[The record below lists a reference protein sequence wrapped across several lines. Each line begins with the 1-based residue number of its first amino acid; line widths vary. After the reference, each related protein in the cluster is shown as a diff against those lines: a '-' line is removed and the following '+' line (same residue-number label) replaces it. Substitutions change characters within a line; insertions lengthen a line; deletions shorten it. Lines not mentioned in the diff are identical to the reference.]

1 MCSRQVC
8 FIQADQKEK
17 ELPMTSLPATFQFVS
32 PRPSVEVHLPDGQVI
47 EGPRDAPVGDFLKL
61 VENQNGKPTRGE
73 RPPAP
78 DEDEPTVNP
87 PSGGVRTAP
96 IVGAVVNGELR
107 ELTFPITM
115 DARIRPVT
123 MAESDG
129 MLIYRR
135 SLTFL
140 LDAAFEDL
148 FPEASLTI
156 DHSVSFG
163 GYYCRVSRLKRLS
176 ANKLRRLERRMRQL
190 VAEDLPFIKRE
201 VALSEAVAY
210 FEAKGDLDKVRL
222 LAHRTKDY
230 LVLYRLGDHQDYHHG
245 YMVPSTGYL
254 RWFAISP
261 TDGGFTLRF
270 TRRARPTEIQPLPDY
285 PKLLMAFRQYG
296 DWLDRLGIANV
307 GTLND
312 VIQNGHIR
320 EIILASEALH
330 EQHVSEIAHQI
341 VEREQVH
348 TVSPPSVGVRIVL
361 ISGPSSSGKT
371 TFSKRLAIQLI
382 AQGIA
387 PFALEMD
394 NYFLDRDQTPL
405 DEAGK
410 PDFESVRALDITR
423 LANDVQGLIAGQRV
437 SLPCFNFKT
446 GKREPGDTIQLQPG
460 QIIIME
466 GIHGLNPE
474 LSLDLPPAQAFRI
487 YVSCLTQL
495 NLDRHNRISTTD
507 TRLLRRTVRDARE
520 RGYSAQ
526 DTISRWEAVRRGE
539 KRYIFPYQ
547 ENADVMFNSALAYE
561 LSALKLLVEPLL
573 RQVTLGTPEYIEAKR
588 LLALLEWFLPVTPD
602 LIPENSILREFLGD
616 SILQEFTLW
625 QNK

>member
-1 MCSRQVC
+1 
-8 FIQADQKEK
+8 
-17 ELPMTSLPATFQFVS
+17 MTSYKTYLQEPYRFVS
-32 PRPSVEVHLPDGQVI
+32 PRPSVEVHLPGGQVI
-47 EGPRDAPVGDFLKL
+47 EGPRGAPVGNFLKL
-61 VENQNGKPTRGE
+61 VENKT
-73 RPPAP
+73 AP
-78 DEDEPTVNP
+78 DEAEP
-87 PSGGVRTAP
+87 TAP
-96 IVGAVVNGELR
+96 IVGAVINGELR
-107 ELTFPITM
+107 ELTYPVTM
-115 DARIRPVT
+115 DSRVRPVT

-163 GYYCRVSRLKRLS
+163 GYYCRVTGLKRLS
-176 ANKLRRLERRMRQL
+176 ANKLKRLERHMRQI
-190 VAEDLPFIKRE
+190 VAANLPFIKRE
-201 VALSEAVAY
+201 VSLTEAVAY
-210 FEAKGDLDKVRL
+210 FQAKGQLDKVRL

-261 TDGGFTLRF
+261 TAGGFTLRF

-285 PKLLMAFRQYG
+285 PKLLVAFRQYG
-296 DWLDRLGIANV
+296 DWLDRLGVANV
-307 GTLND
+307 GSLND
-312 VIQNGHIR
+312 AIVSGHIR
-320 EIILASEALH
+320 EVILASEALH
-330 EQHVSEIAHQI
+330 EQHVAEIASQI
-341 VEREQVH
+341 VGRGQ
-348 TVSPPSVGVRIVL
+348 VRIVL

-382 AQGIA
+382 AQGFA

-405 DEAGK
+405 DESGK
-410 PDFESVRALDITR
+410 PDFESVRALDITL
-423 LANDVQGLIAGQRV
+423 LANNVQRLISGEQV
-437 SLPCFNFKT
+437 PLPCFNFKT
-446 GKREPGDTIQLQPG
+446 GKREPGEAIQLQPG

-474 LSLDLPPAQAFRI
+474 LNLDIPSEQAYRV

-495 NLDRHNRISTTD
+495 NLDHHNRISTTD
-507 TRLLRRTVRDARE
+507 TRLLRRIVRDARE

-526 DTISRWEAVRRGE
+526 DTISRWDAVRRGE

-561 LSALKLLVEPLL
+561 LSALKPLVEPLL

-588 LLALLEWFLPVTPD
+588 LLALLEWFRPIIPT
-602 LIPENSILREFLGD
+602 LIPENSILREFLGE
-616 SILQEFTLW
+616 SILREFTLW
-625 QNK
+625 QNR